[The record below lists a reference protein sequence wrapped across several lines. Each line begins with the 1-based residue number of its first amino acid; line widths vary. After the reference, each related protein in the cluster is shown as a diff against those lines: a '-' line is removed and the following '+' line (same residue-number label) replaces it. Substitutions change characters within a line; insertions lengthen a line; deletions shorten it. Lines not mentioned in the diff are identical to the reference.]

1 MMPRRVHS
9 SFVALCLLWGC
20 NEESKTDPPVKE
32 TTTTAP
38 VRQVVATPPPQTTP
52 TEEFVDS
59 GNMPGRIHVVQPGET
74 LLLLSERFYND
85 RGQWRKIWLAN
96 KRRLRDPNDLPV
108 GMKLII
114 P

>member
-1 MMPRRVHS
+1 MMPRRVHF
-9 SFVALCLLWGC
+9 SFLALCLLWGC
-20 NEESKTDPPVKE
+20 NEESKTEPPVKE

-38 VRQVVATPPPQTTP
+38 VRQVVAPPPPTTP
-52 TEEFVDS
+52 TDEFVDS
-59 GNMPGRIHVVQPGET
+59 ANMPGRIHVVQPGET

-85 RGQWRKIWLAN
+85 RGQWRRIWLAN

>member
-9 SFVALCLLWGC
+9 SFLALCLLWGC

-38 VRQVVATPPPQTTP
+38 VRQMVATPPPTTP
-52 TEEFVDS
+52 ADEFVDS
-59 GNMPGRIHVVQPGET
+59 GNMPGRIHVVQQGET

-85 RGQWRKIWLAN
+85 RGQWRRIWLAN